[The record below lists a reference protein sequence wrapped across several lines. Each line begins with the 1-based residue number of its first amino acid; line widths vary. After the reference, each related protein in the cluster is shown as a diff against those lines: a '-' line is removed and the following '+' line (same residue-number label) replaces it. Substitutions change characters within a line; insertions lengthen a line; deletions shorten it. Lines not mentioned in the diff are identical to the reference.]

1 MSEITHPKKPS
12 DITTE
17 WMNYAFSEAGLCKPN
32 TIMGIDV
39 EPLGPHVKGLLSSIC
54 RVIISY
60 KTPVQDLPK
69 SVVIKF
75 PPERDENRSFGSSWG
90 VYEREI
96 RFYRE
101 LANKSPIRIPKCYFT
116 VLDDSNN
123 NFLLM
128 IEDAGNWIQGDQING
143 LSINQTKSTVTAIAK
158 FHGYWWNSKE
168 LEELTWMPEE
178 NRDHVHAFKD
188 NWDEFK
194 EEHRDILDDQ
204 KIYSGDL
211 IAQSGQKI
219 EDLSKIAPRTIIHY
233 DFRADNMLFN
243 EQDDIMVVDWQT
255 AIKSFGAFDIAR
267 AVCGSHHG
275 ILEKSHHI
283 EFLELWYKEILDSGV
298 TNYTFDEA
306 WRDYRLG
313 IILSSYVPVSA
324 HHFLSHEGSRG
335 ISILKAMIERLFYA
349 FHECEVL
356 ELLE

>member
-17 WMNYAFSEAGLCKPN
+17 WMNYAFSKAGLCEPN
-32 TIMGIDV
+32 TIMDIDV

-54 RVIISY
+54 RVNISY
-60 KTPVQDLPK
+60 KTPTQDLPK

-75 PPERDENRSFGSSWG
+75 PPERDENRSFGRAWG

-116 VLDDSNN
+116 VLDDPNN

-128 IEDAGNWIQGDQING
+128 IEDAGDWIPGDQING
-143 LSINQTKSTVTAIAK
+143 LSVNQTKSAVTAIAK
-158 FHGYWWNSKE
+158 LHGYWWDSKE
-168 LEELTWMPEE
+168 LQELTWIPEE

-243 EQDDIMVVDWQT
+243 EQDEIMVVDWQT

-283 EFLELWYKEILDSGV
+283 EFLELWYQELLHCGV
-298 TNYTFDEA
+298 TKYTFNEA

-313 IILSSYVPVSA
+313 IILASYVPVSA

-349 FHECEVL
+349 FHECDVL